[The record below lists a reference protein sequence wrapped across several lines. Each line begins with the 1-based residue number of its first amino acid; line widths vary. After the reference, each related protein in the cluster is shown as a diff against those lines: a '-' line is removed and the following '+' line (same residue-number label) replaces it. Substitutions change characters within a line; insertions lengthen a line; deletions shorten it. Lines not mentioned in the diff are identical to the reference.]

1 MLAYIGLLFRPN
13 IGRSFPR
20 PLSPH
25 CFLLGLFFAFVSL
38 MRLEEELEEV
48 EVGEEE
54 ERGTL
59 GGGGVGGR
67 HDLSN
72 RWLRPPRPPCYLGFQ
87 DEGRKK
93 RVLFYAVYRREKLSS
108 LDF

>member
-20 PLSPH
+20 PLFS
-25 CFLLGLFFAFVSL
+25 LGLFFAFATL
-38 MRLEEELEEV
+38 MRLEEELEV
-48 EVGEEE
+48 EE

-59 GGGGVGGR
+59 GGGVGGR

-72 RWLRPPRPPCYLGFQ
+72 RWLLPPRPPCYLGFQ

-93 RVLFYAVYRREKLSS
+93 RVLLCCI
-108 LDF
+108 

>member
-1 MLAYIGLLFRPN
+1 
-13 IGRSFPR
+13 
-20 PLSPH
+20 
-25 CFLLGLFFAFVSL
+25 
-38 MRLEEELEEV
+38 MRLEEELEVEV
-48 EVGEEE
+48 EVGEEEE

-72 RWLRPPRPPCYLGFQ
+72 RWLLPPRPPCYLGFQ

-93 RVLFYAVYRREKLSS
+93 RVLFNAAYRREKLSS